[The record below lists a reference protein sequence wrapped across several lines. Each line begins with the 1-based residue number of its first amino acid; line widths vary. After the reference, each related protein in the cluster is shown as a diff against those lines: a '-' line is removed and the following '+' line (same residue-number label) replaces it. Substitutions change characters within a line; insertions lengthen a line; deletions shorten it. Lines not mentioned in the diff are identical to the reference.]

1 MCARKRSLSKE
12 LLSYFLFLASSFS
25 SFGIGGKKGPC
36 LEGRKQHMAGRMKKE
51 VARTKRERAQ
61 SPYEK
66 EIESEE
72 EAIART
78 DRGPVK

>member
-1 MCARKRSLSKE
+1 
-12 LLSYFLFLASSFS
+12 
-25 SFGIGGKKGPC
+25 
-36 LEGRKQHMAGRMKKE
+36 MAGRMKKE